1 MREARL
7 ANKNYIDE
15 EAEIEVELV
24 EEVTLDQEG
33 QKKKDAVLTA
43 L

>member
-15 EAEIEVELV
+15 ESEIEVQLV
-24 EEVTLDQEG
+24 EEVALDQEG
-33 QKKKDAVLTA
+33 QNKKDAVLTA